1 MSVNEIPKEILDKL
15 NKLKNL
21 EEGARSV
28 GSYSEAENAA
38 ARFQQLLY
46 KYNLDEEQVRNSHLE
61 EKIRMSNEEIDLS
74 RFYGYRA
81 ANWAQDLLSAVAKH
95 SMCIVIITGK
105 WKVHVLGEKQ
115 NVNLAIYFSEQLAS
129 KIEHAY
135 KFSWTAY
142 KGEED
147 QKTFRR
153 GFLRGAVMAISMR
166 LRVEEKK
173 ATTAPEN
180 NGLSLV
186 LANKRQQAM
195 DFLKTEFPNSCSRTK
210 KWNQAGGEDGFG
222 RGKEAGGNMSL
233 NKGLGSV
240 DKKRLT

>member
-1 MSVNEIPKEILDKL
+1 MSTNEIPQDILNKL

-28 GSYSEAENAA
+28 GSYNEAENAA
-38 ARFQQLLY
+38 ARFQALLY

-61 EKIRMSNEEIDLS
+61 AKLQMQNEEIELS

-95 SMCIVIITGK
+95 SMCVVIITGK
-105 WKVHVLGEKQ
+105 WKCHVLGEKQ
-115 NVNLAIYFSEQLAS
+115 NVNLAIYFTEQLAS
-129 KIEHAY
+129 KIEHAF
-135 KFSWTAY
+135 KFAWTAY
-142 KGEED
+142 NCEED

-173 ATTAPEN
+173 ATADPVN
-180 NGLSLV
+180 NGLALV
-186 LANKRQQAM
+186 LVNKRQEAM
-195 DFLKTEFPNSCSRTK
+195 DFLKQQFPNSCSRTK
-210 KWNQAGGEDGFG
+210 SWSPTGGADGFG
-222 RGKEAGGNMSL
+222 KGKEAGGSMGL
-233 NKGLGSV
+233 NKGLGSGG
-240 DKKRLT
+240 KKLLN